1 MFRCTNFFRASP
13 EIFVPKNRLQKYF
26 WNRYQQWISVHLLH
40 GHWLKKP
47 WVTPLLHHAKPIIS
61 PSFEHI
67 IQCFPRY
74 FIFYLTSPIDKNFHK
89 ISMLGFFWAFSAIF
103 PWFYKDNKGAP
114 EKPTP
119 LGTEKHG
126 EIAPD
131 PLPSGSG
138 RSLVTWRP
146 DNFGNG
152 NLWEAGAR
160 WFRQAFSKKNGRWRW
175 RYLEFEDVKKTSKR
189 LVYGIQSRGLSDGI
203 YIYTMVYAANV
214 GT

>member
-89 ISMLGFFWAFSAIF
+89 ISMLGFFGHFLRFFHGFTKITRGPRETHSPWHREAWRNRSWSFAIWVWPQPCHLETGQF
-103 PWFYKDNKGAP
+103 W
-114 EKPTP
+114 EREP
-119 LGTEKHG
+119 LGSWGPLVSPGFQQEKWPLTL
-126 EIAPD
+126 EI
-131 PLPSGSG
+131 SG
-138 RSLVTWRP
+138 VWRC
-146 DNFGNG
+146 
-152 NLWEAGAR
+152 
-160 WFRQAFSKKNGRWRW
+160 KNN
-175 RYLEFEDVKKTSKR
+175 
-189 LVYGIQSRGLSDGI
+189 I
-203 YIYTMVYAANV
+203 
-214 GT
+214 

>member
-74 FIFYLTSPIDKNFHK
+74 FIFFLTSPIDKNFHK
-89 ISMLGFFWAFSAIF
+89 ISMLGIFWAFSAIF

-114 EKPTP
+114 LRNPLPLAPRSMAKSLLILCHLGLAAALSPGDRKI
-119 LGTEKHG
+119 LGTGTSGKVGPRVSPGFQQEKWPLTL
-126 EIAPD
+126 EI
-131 PLPSGSG
+131 SG
-138 RSLVTWRP
+138 VWRC
-146 DNFGNG
+146 
-152 NLWEAGAR
+152 
-160 WFRQAFSKKNGRWRW
+160 KKN
-175 RYLEFEDVKKTSKR
+175 
-189 LVYGIQSRGLSDGI
+189 I
-203 YIYTMVYAANV
+203 
-214 GT
+214 